1 MIDYTQDYTELLQ
14 YQNLLDTSNPTEAG
28 GTPWV
33 EECLSKVGWKKGD
46 PIPGGMGEYV
56 AAILDHLKLKK
67 TSKNVKD
74 IFNIDEVKASVQGAI
89 RAVYEVKHADEV
101 AKEKAKELMGDNVDF
116 SNPLMKKLYDAA
128 VRASEKA
135 IKENVQP
142 DQETKV
148 ISPEEANTVMKDTAA
163 IVITQ
168 AEEKKSEPVNSVKIC
183 PCCGIDLTQPYEP
196 VKITD
201 ADKRAYLMHVV
212 GGARF
217 YKEFPL
223 WGGMATVILQT
234 TTPEEEELFNEYYSQ
249 YTSEYRSTGDFNRLT
264 QHYQK
269 CRLAV
274 LLKEIT
280 FTVPNTPPIKSPGIM
295 SDLFKPE
302 EGKTRLQTYIEK
314 WYDKTIVSLPLQTA
328 LNGALESYLKTMSEL
343 QQCLNDK
350 DFWSGGIA
358 R

>member
-14 YQNLLDTSNPTEAG
+14 YQNILDTAHPTEAG

-33 EECLSKVGWKKGD
+33 EDCLSKVGWQKGD

-74 IFNIDEVKASVQGAI
+74 VFNIDEVKASVQSAI

-101 AKEKAKELMGDNVDF
+101 AQERAKELMGGDADF
-116 SNPLMKKLYDAA
+116 SNPLIQKLYNAA

-135 IKENVQP
+135 IKENT
-142 DQETKV
+142 DTTKEAEV
-148 ISPEEANTVMKDTAA
+148 ISTEEANTVMKENAA
-163 IVITQ
+163 TVVIKPV
-168 AEEKKSEPVNSVKIC
+168 EEKTEATMSLNKC
-183 PCCGIDLTQPYEP
+183 PCCGLDLTKPYNPLE
-196 VKITD
+196 ITD
-201 ADKRAYLMHVV
+201 VDKKAYLMHVV

-223 WGGMATVILQT
+223 WGGMATAVLQT

-249 YTSEYRSTGDFNRLT
+249 YTSEYRTTGDFNRLT

-269 CRLAV
+269 CRLA
-274 LLKEIT
+274 LILKEIS
-280 FTVPNTPPIKSPGIM
+280 FKVPNTVPIKTPGIM
-295 SDLFKPE
+295 ADAFKPE
-302 EGKTRLQTYIEK
+302 NGKTRLQTYIEK
-314 WYDKTIVSLPLQTA
+314 WYDKAIISLPLQSA
-328 LNGALESYLKTMSEL
+328 LNNALEEYLKLMAEL
-343 QQCLNDK
+343 QQALNDK
-350 DFWSGGIA
+350 DFWNGGIVL
-358 R
+358 